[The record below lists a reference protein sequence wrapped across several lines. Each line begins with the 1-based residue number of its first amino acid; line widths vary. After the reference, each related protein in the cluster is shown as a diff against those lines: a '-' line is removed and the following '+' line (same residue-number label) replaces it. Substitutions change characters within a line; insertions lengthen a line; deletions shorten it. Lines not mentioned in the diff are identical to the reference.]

1 MISSEQT
8 IFNLTIFRPISCYTG
23 SLTAEIK
30 GDVSLDESLKTCAM
44 YEDVCFGKVIL
55 TVSNDTQNSVGYVQV
70 YCHALCPFCVC
81 MSKTGQTQTDTKFT
95 F

>member
-30 GDVSLDESLKTCAM
+30 GDVSLDESLLDA
-44 YEDVCFGKVIL
+44 EDDVKVECPVPEK
-55 TVSNDTQNSVGYVQV
+55 VSVPK
-70 YCHALCPFCVC
+70 H
-81 MSKTGQTQTDTKFT
+81 
-95 F
+95 